1 MPLEA
6 GETPGPLAF
15 FDIPGVGFS
24 PPPPTSWKQFV
35 LQEVSNPTVVPQLL
49 FMQNLLI
56 LKLMW
61 QFVLNRVEQ
70 SFSGS
75 NDGGSC
81 ANERT
86 LLPQE
91 RDHTS

>member
-6 GETPGPLAF
+6 GENPGPRLF
-15 FDIPGVGFS
+15 LTSLVWGSF
-24 PPPPTSWKQFV
+24 PPLPPTPWKQFV

-61 QFVLNRVEQ
+61 RFVLNRVEQ
-70 SFSGS
+70 NLQMHLMSGS

-81 ANERT
+81 EN
-86 LLPQE
+86 
-91 RDHTS
+91 